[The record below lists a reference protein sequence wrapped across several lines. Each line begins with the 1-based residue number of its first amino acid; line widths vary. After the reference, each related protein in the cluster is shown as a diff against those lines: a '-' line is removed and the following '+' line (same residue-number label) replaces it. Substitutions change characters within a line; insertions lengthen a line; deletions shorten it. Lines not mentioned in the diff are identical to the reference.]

1 MTLNKLNIIY
11 CNFITKNNLEYVDC
25 ETLLYWGQV
34 NQSQKNWLQRF
45 KNIWLKVINKKTN

>member
-1 MTLNKLNIIY
+1 MTLDKLNIIY